1 MAVTPRWA
9 TVRLM
14 PGQDSEYTVQR
25 GPQPLAVQDQ
35 DEHGRDV
42 GEKEGADSARERHV
56 DRKQFFWLQ
65 GLRSLTKRAYN
76 VTDSKMT
83 GSNFPHL
90 REHGH

>member
-42 GEKEGADSARERHV
+42 GEKEGADSARERHM
-56 DRKQFFWLQ
+56 W
-65 GLRSLTKRAYN
+65 
-76 VTDSKMT
+76 T
-83 GSNFPHL
+83 GSSSSGCRDSDP
-90 REHGH
+90 